1 MLANGIQLKYKT
13 GTGSSYTNIPGLKEV
28 PELSNN
34 KEKVENTALTDSVK
48 QYEYGIGD
56 PGDLDFVFRYMNTDE
71 KQAYRTI
78 RALAENN
85 TTVSFQEVF
94 PDGTTFS
101 FDAQVDVKMGGGG
114 VNGVVDWTLSVALQS
129 AISVTD
135 PA

>member
-13 GTGSSYTNIPGLKEV
+13 GTSSSYTNIPGLKEV